1 VFYNTENESTESTCA
16 RRRLQSLLSKRRQSE
31 AVGLLL
37 LISFRAVVAHIQFL
51 ASFVARLLVAAD
63 AQLLATFMV
72 SMSSSLGAI
81 ICRYGIFFWCTST
94 VGV

>member
-31 AVGLLL
+31 AVGFLL
-37 LISFRAVVAHIQFL
+37 LISFRAVVAHIEFL
-51 ASFVARLLVAAD
+51 AAAD